1 MFSSRSFT
9 VSGITFMSLT
19 HFELYACVC
28 QGVCV
33 VCMCKTDLFLFFAH
47 ECLVFQILFI
57 DEIILFPLYIIG
69 TYVEN

>member
-28 QGVCV
+28 QGVCA
-33 VCMCKTDLFLFFAH
+33 VCMCKTGSYFHFLH
-47 ECLVFQILFI
+47 MNV
-57 DEIILFPLYIIG
+57 
-69 TYVEN
+69 